1 MKQILEYIISKSS
14 KRYVIK
20 ATDDTIKQIVKN
32 EYKRLG
38 NNSDFNHIDVS
49 KCTTF
54 YMLFHSLIHSYT
66 EYGKTVTIN
75 EFDCDVSKWN
85 VSSVRDFSFAFS
97 TTQFNGD
104 LSNWDMSSAYTI
116 DSMFNYC
123 LKFEGKGLENWK
135 DRLSK
140 LTSATY
146 AFQKCPI
153 KGDFLKN
160 WQLPKLKQVQ
170 RMFSEC
176 KNLYCDLS
184 KWSIKDIKNTDDYS
198 QMFYGCIKM
207 SEDLYPQHTAYQY
220 SHMC

>member
-54 YMLFHSLIHSYT
+54 YMLFHSFIHSYT

-75 EFDCDVSKWN
+75 EFDCDVSNWN
-85 VSSVRDFSFAFS
+85 VSSVKDFSFAFS

-140 LTSATY
+140 LTSAAY

-153 KGDFLKN
+153 KGDFLEN
-160 WQLPKLKQVQ
+160 WQLPKLTNTQ
-170 RMFSEC
+170 RMFAEC
-176 KNLYCDLS
+176 KNLDCNLS
-184 KWSIKDIKNTDDYS
+184 KWDITNIKRTDNYV
-198 QMFYGCIKM
+198 QMFYGCEKM
-207 SEDLYPQHTAYQY
+207 NKKLFPKHTDYQFDQ
-220 SHMC
+220 MF